1 VSALRI
7 GTRGSKL
14 ALWQAEHLR
23 EALAVRCGVDA
34 EIVIVKTAGDVNA
47 AAPVEQLGTGVFT
60 AELEQALIDGRADI
74 AMHSMKDVPTD
85 FSAACRIECVF
96 KREDPRDVLISSTG
110 AGLASLAAGSRI
122 GTSSLRRA
130 SQLRR
135 ARPDIEILEIR
146 GNVDTRL
153 RRLDEGAYD
162 AIVLARAG
170 VVRLGLE
177 ARITEV
183 LSPDVVLP
191 AVGQGALAAEYLAV
205 RAEEFRFVRELSDRA
220 TALAVEAERGLQR
233 ELQGGCR
240 LPLGAWAR
248 FVGDDLVIDAV
259 VLAENGEREIRGG
272 GRAACKTYAEALTLG
287 ATVAREM
294 LGSGAGEL
302 LAAAGREV
310 L

>member
-1 VSALRI
+1 MSETLRI

-23 EALAVRCGVDA
+23 EALAARCGVAA
-34 EIVIVKTAGDVNA
+34 EIVIVKTTGDLNA
-47 AAPVEQLGTGVFT
+47 SAPVEQLGTGVFT

-96 KREDPRDVLISSTG
+96 EREDPRDVLISRTG
-110 AGLASLAAGSRI
+110 AGLATLAPGARI

-170 VVRLGLE
+170 VVRLGLA
-177 ARITEV
+177 ARIAEV
-183 LSPDVVLP
+183 LAAFRCVV
-191 AVGQGALAAEYLAV
+191 GS
-205 RAEEFRFVRELSDRA
+205 RARSAWRRNIWRCAQRNF
-220 TALAVEAERGLQR
+220 GL
-233 ELQGGCR
+233 C
-240 LPLGAWAR
+240 A
-248 FVGDDLVIDAV
+248 
-259 VLAENGEREIRGG
+259 
-272 GRAACKTYAEALTLG
+272 
-287 ATVAREM
+287 
-294 LGSGAGEL
+294 S
-302 LAAAGREV
+302 
-310 L
+310 

>member
-1 VSALRI
+1 VSVLRI

-23 EALAVRCGVDA
+23 AALAARCGVEA
-34 EIVIVKTAGDVNA
+34 EIVIVKTTGDLNA

-74 AMHSMKDVPTD
+74 AIHSMKDVPTD

-96 KREDPRDVLISSTG
+96 EREDPRDVLISRSG
-110 AGLASLAAGSRI
+110 AGLATLAVGARI

-153 RRLDEGAYD
+153 RRLDDGAYD

-170 VVRLGLE
+170 VVRLGLA

-183 LSPDVVLP
+183 LPEAVVLP

-205 RAEEFRFVRELSDRA
+205 RAEELRFVRKLSDRA

-233 ELQGGCR
+233 ELQAGCR

-248 FVGDDLVIDAV
+248 FAGDELTIDAA

-272 GRAACKTYAEALTLG
+272 GRAVCKTYAEALTLG
-287 ATVAREM
+287 AAVAREM
-294 LGSGAGEL
+294 MEAGAGVL
-302 LAAAGREV
+302 LAAVGREV

>member
-1 VSALRI
+1 M
-7 GTRGSKL
+7 
-14 ALWQAEHLR
+14 
-23 EALAVRCGVDA
+23 
-34 EIVIVKTAGDVNA
+34 GDVNA

-96 KREDPRDVLISSTG
+96 EREDPRDVLISRTG
-110 AGLASLAAGSRI
+110 ARLAALAPGALI

-135 ARPDIEILEIR
+135 TRPGIEILEIR

-183 LSPDVVLP
+183 LEPAVVLP

-248 FVGDDLVIDAV
+248 FVGDELVIDAV

-272 GRAACKTYAEALTLG
+272 GRATCKTYAEALTLG

-294 LGSGAGEL
+294 LEAGAGDL